1 MTNNLNQTTNLF
13 QTGSA
18 VKERLLGLGS
28 TLNGLL
34 KVKLGRPFLKV
45 LFLLPPVVGIRRNL
59 SLVKVLITY
68 LAHLWRLQRD
78 GGFKFLVIYLKSCHV
93 LMQQAIGG
101 QRLKDTGPLGSRVS
115 RTRSGGLPRVI
126 PVLHRKRIRS
136 GETAIIKLWLSLFSV
151 YRVVDIPGKMKLASI
166 TAPFT
171 GRFDL
176 IDELY
181 GFMGHF
187 TEGLINEA
195 GSRGGSIVTALLNG
209 GIKSFLPAL
218 KAKPELLSKASPVV
232 SDAAFEVRIS
242 STSPLAILL
251 SARVWWSIL
260 RDTELGES
268 FASWCRITGN
278 RWITNIIHT
287 FALGPPD
294 PRGVMVKRRD
304 GSLATYDSHSEALL
318 REKKGQRRAVMKGG
332 GFTNI
337 AWWRALGKLG
347 TKVEAAGKVRVFA
360 MVDCFTQWIF
370 RPLHDAIFQ
379 LLRAI
384 RQDGTHHQ
392 TKPLVALLD
401 RRDRL
406 IRENRAPGHSRPSAG
421 RLKMKT
427 FALFS
432 YDLTA
437 ATDRLPV
444 AFQEVI
450 LAPFLGSWL
459 AGLWRTILVG
469 RDYYLVTKD
478 KDGNPERVPHRYAV
492 GQPMGA
498 LSSWAML
505 ALTHHCIVQWA
516 WYRVCKRENRKWKW
530 YREYAVLGDDI
541 VLLGASVAGAYRDI
555 LHTLGVEIGFA
566 KSLISYKGI
575 AVEFAKR
582 TFFKKKDVSAVSL
595 RECLVA
601 KRNISAGLELVR
613 KHNLTLGAYCKFLGY
628 GYKALGS
635 LTKRLWSLPPR
646 MRNYIVAFTGPG
658 MPSFRNLISWLTQK
672 SILANYGLTESSMV
686 KARETFLEVEK
697 ERLLAHL
704 ERVEELYCRANIATA
719 EVRGGG
725 RLLVNGI
732 PYRNVVYHP
741 GIKGVSMETLD
752 LLNSVVYRDF
762 FYQGLCRLHS
772 IRDQVQSLTVESD
785 LDLVKL
791 WELVDKH
798 DEEAKLIPGLANV
811 TTAASENTLGAGLAL
826 VERWVKFSRPFRST
840 TKGPIRPV

>member
-1 MTNNLNQTTNLF
+1 MTNNLKQTSSLF
-13 QTGSA
+13 STGSA

-45 LFLLPPVVGIRRNL
+45 LLLLPPVVGIRRNL

-68 LAHLWRLQRD
+68 LAHLWRLQKH
-78 GGFKFLVIYLKSCHV
+78 GGFKFLVIHLKTCHV
-93 LMQQAIGG
+93 LLQQAIGG
-101 QRLKDTGPLGSRVS
+101 QRLSDTGPLGSRVS

-126 PVLHRKRIRS
+126 PVLHRKRIRE

-151 YRVVDIPGKMKLASI
+151 YRVIDIPGMVKTASI
-166 TAPFT
+166 TSPFT
-171 GRFDL
+171 GRFEL
-176 IDELY
+176 IDELIS
-181 GFMGHF
+181 FVKIF
-187 TEGLINEA
+187 TTGLQEVA
-195 GSRGGSIVTALLNG
+195 GTRGGPIVDALWRG
-209 GIKSFLPAL
+209 GIKEFLPAL
-218 KAKPELLSKASPVV
+218 KAKPELLSKSSPVV

-251 SARVWWSIL
+251 SARVWWDFIPK
-260 RDTELGES
+260 TELGEA

-278 RWITNIIHT
+278 RWILNIIET
-287 FALGPPD
+287 FAKGPPD
-294 PRGVMVKRRD
+294 PRGVLVRRRD
-304 GSLATYDSHSEALL
+304 GSLATYDDHTEAVL
-318 REKKGQRRAVMKGG
+318 REKKGHLRARKRGG
-332 GFTNI
+332 GFTNL
-337 AWWRALGKLG
+337 AWWHALGKLG
-347 TKVEAAGKVRVFA
+347 VKKEAAGKMRVFA

-379 LLRAI
+379 LLGVI
-384 RQDGTHHQ
+384 RQDGTRNQ
-392 TKPLVALLD
+392 IKPLTVLLD
-401 RRDRL
+401 RRDKL
-406 IRENRAPGHSRPSAG
+406 IRENRKPGYSRPD
-421 RLKMKT
+421 RKKLPMKT
-427 FALFS
+427 WSLFS
-432 YDLTA
+432 YDLTS

-450 LAPFLGSWL
+450 LEPFLGSWL

-478 KDGNPERVPHRYAV
+478 EHGAPERVPHRYAV

-516 WYRVCKRENRKWKW
+516 WYRVCKRDGRKWYW

-541 VLLGASVAGAYRDI
+541 VLLGASIAGAYRDL

-566 KSLISYKGI
+566 KSLISKRGI

-582 TFFKKKDVSAVSL
+582 TFYKKKDVSAVSL
-595 RECLVA
+595 KELLVA
-601 KRNISAGLELVR
+601 KRNISAGLELCR
-613 KHNLTLGAYCKFLGY
+613 KYNLSLGAYCKFLGY
-628 GYKALGS
+628 GYRALGS
-635 LTKRLWSLPPR
+635 LTKRLWSLPSR

-658 MPSFRNLISWLTQK
+658 MPTFRNLISWLTQK
-672 SILANYGLTESSMV
+672 SILSSYGLTDSAMA
-686 KARETFLEVEK
+686 KARETFIQVEK

-704 ERVEELYCRANIATA
+704 ERVERLYASANIATA
-719 EVRGGG
+719 EYREGGK
-725 RLLVNGI
+725 LIING
-732 PYRNVVYHP
+732 VVYDGFPYHP
-741 GIKGVSMETLD
+741 GIKGVEPETLD

-762 FYQGLCRLHS
+762 FVAGLTRLHR
-772 IRDQVQSLTVESD
+772 IRDQVHEISVESD
-785 LDLVKL
+785 LDLVTL
-791 WELVDKH
+791 WQLVDEH
-798 DEEAKLIPGLANV
+798 DEAAKLIPGLANV

-840 TKGPIRPV
+840 TKGPIGPV